1 MPLVLKLMGFVIVI
15 LAVMTFLFYIFGVYD
30 IK

>member
-1 MPLVLKLMGFVIVI
+1 MPLILKLMGFVIVI
-15 LAVMTFLFYIFGVYD
+15 LAVMTFLFYVFGVYD